1 MFKKTLLLL
10 VCTMS
15 FLACKDKKKESG
27 ISTDKTEHP
36 PETDTLKE
44 ASYAFIGTY
53 TRKEGHV
60 DGQAKGVYLLERDD
74 ENGKLVQETVAA
86 EVVNPSYLAISP
98 DKKNLYVVSEVAN
111 EGEIGTIHIYGL
123 DEFQKPVFLQELP
136 TDAKAPCYV
145 NLDSEGD
152 YVFVVNYAGGVVKMY
167 KRDEKGMLTPA
178 DVVQLHG
185 SGPNEGRQSESH
197 PHSVIISPDD
207 RFAFVPDL
215 GSDKIWSFE
224 IDREEDKLIPLSN
237 GFVSTAPGAG
247 PRHLTFHPSG
257 KYAYLINELYNTV
270 NAFSY
275 DAEKGL
281 LSEIQTIST
290 LPDGFNELSSA
301 ADIHVHPNGKFL
313 YGSNRGHNS
322 IVVYAIDQEDGKL
335 SLVQHQSVK
344 GKTPRNFAIHPSGK
358 QLYAANQ
365 DSGNIVQF
373 AIDGETGKL
382 SFETELDVNSP
393 VCIKFYP

>member
-1 MFKKTLLLL
+1 MLKKTLIFLI
-10 VCTMS
+10 CTMS
-15 FLACKDKKKESG
+15 LLACKDKKKESG
-27 ISTDKTEHP
+27 ISADKTEQS
-36 PETDTLKE
+36 PETGEPKE
-44 ASYAFIGTY
+44 ASYAFVGTY

-60 DGQAKGVYLLERDD
+60 DGQAKGVYLLQRDD
-74 ENGKLVQETVAA
+74 ENGKLERESVAA

-98 DKKNLYVVSEVAN
+98 DKKNLYAVSEVAS
-111 EGEIGTIHIYGL
+111 EGETGALYVYGL
-123 DEFQKPVFLQELP
+123 DEFQNPVFLQKLS

-145 NLDSEGD
+145 NLDSEGK
-152 YVFVVNYAGGVVKMY
+152 YVFVVNYVGGVVKMY
-167 KRDEKGMLTPA
+167 TRGEKGILSSA
-178 DVVQLHG
+178 DTVQLHG
-185 SGPNEGRQSESH
+185 SGPDKDRQSESH
-197 PHSVIISPDD
+197 PHSVVISPDN
-207 RFAFVPDL
+207 RFVFVPDL

-224 IDREEDKLIPLSN
+224 IDREENKLLPLSN
-237 GFVSTAPGAG
+237 GFVSAAPGAG
-247 PRHLTFHPSG
+247 PRHLVFHPNG
-257 KYAYLINELYNTV
+257 KYVYLINELNNTV
-270 NAFSY
+270 NAFSFE
-275 DAEKGL
+275 AEKGL

-290 LPDGFNELSSA
+290 LPKGFNESSSA

-322 IVVYAIDQEDGKL
+322 IVVYAIDQENGKL
-335 SLVQHQSVK
+335 SPVQHQPVK

-373 AIDGETGKL
+373 AIDQETGKL

>member
-1 MFKKTLLLL
+1 MLKKTLLLL

-27 ISTDKTEHP
+27 ISTNKTVQT
-36 PETDTLKE
+36 PEKETLKE
-44 ASYAFIGTY
+44 ASYAFVGTY
-53 TRKEGHV
+53 TRREGHV

-98 DKKNLYVVSEVAN
+98 DKENLYVVSEVAN
-111 EGEIGTIHIYGL
+111 EGETGTIHVYGL
-123 DEFQKPVFLQELP
+123 DEFQKPVFLQELS

-145 NLDSEGD
+145 NLDSGGD

-178 DVVQLHG
+178 DAVQLHG

-197 PHSVIISPDD
+197 PHSVVLSPDN

-247 PRHLTFHPSG
+247 PRHLDFHPNG

-290 LPDGFNELSSA
+290 LPETFNKSSSA

-322 IVVYAIDQEDGKL
+322 IVVYAIDQENGKL
-335 SLVQHQSVK
+335 SLVQHQSVQ

-382 SFETELDVNSP
+382 SFETELEVNSP